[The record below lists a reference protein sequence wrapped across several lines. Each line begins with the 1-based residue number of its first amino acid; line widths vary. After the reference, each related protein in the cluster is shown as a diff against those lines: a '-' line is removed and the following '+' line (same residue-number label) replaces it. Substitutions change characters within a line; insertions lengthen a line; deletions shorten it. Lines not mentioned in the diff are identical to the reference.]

1 MLPCAPPRFYS
12 AVLPLCGSAEDWQRQ
27 CDADCRD
34 IGAIAQQLR
43 RTALTIHPLVQRLSC
58 KNQPLAVLECCTTLT
73 ALAEEL
79 EQDDIPAIQDKSPY

>member
-1 MLPCAPPRFYS
+1 MLPCAPSCFYS
-12 AVLPLCGSAEDWQRQ
+12 KVPPLRGSAEDWQRR
-27 CDADCRD
+27 CDADCHD

-43 RTALTIHPLVQRLSC
+43 QTALTIHPLVQRLSC

-79 EQDDIPAIQDKSPY
+79 EQDDIPTLQNKSVY